1 MYPPENNPQ
10 TLLRFLS
17 ESYKNWVF
25 KSFLLGAVISCAWQ
39 FTQNSDILV
48 WSISH
53 VQYYPTESQHQL
65 TA

>member
-10 TLLRFLS
+10 TLRRFLS
-17 ESYKNWVF
+17 ESYKNWV
-25 KSFLLGAVISCAWQ
+25 KYFLLGAVISCAWQ

-48 WSISH
+48 WSISR